1 MTPRGKDRG
10 AMNRRLPLSVAALLL
25 LVAGCSSNAA
35 TTPATV
41 TVTGQS
47 PAVTVTV
54 TPAVTRT
61 VLAQP
66 PPPQVAMKDG
76 VYVVGPDIQPG
87 TYRTVADVS
96 KCYWEISKGGTNGR
110 DIVANDNVD
119 GGRPTVALQEGQ
131 EFRSNRCGNW
141 TKTG

>member
-1 MTPRGKDRG
+1 
-10 AMNRRLPLSVAALLL
+10 
-25 LVAGCSSNAA
+25 
-35 TTPATV
+35 
-41 TVTGQS
+41 
-47 PAVTVTV
+47 
-54 TPAVTRT
+54 
-61 VLAQP
+61 
-66 PPPQVAMKDG
+66 MKDG